1 MKKVIGLAV
10 AGAAIAVSTGV
21 AHADGFSAQV
31 NLASDYVFRGL
42 SQTDGG
48 AAIQGSLDYS
58 SGIIYAGAWGSNVN
72 FGATAPTETVS
83 MELDAYAGIRPTTGP
98 INWDIGVIGYFYP
111 NADDQ
116 VFGHELDFGEFAI
129 QAHTKLTSNL
139 TIGAAV
145 NYSPNF
151 FAGLGTSWYE
161 EVNASYAVND
171 QLSLNAAYGHQDVED
186 LGDYNT
192 WNVGANYALQGFQ
205 LGLNYSDTSS
215 GAFDHGF
222 VFDKT
227 NANGRLA
234 FTIGRQL

>member
-10 AGAAIAVSTGV
+10 AGAAIAASTGV
-21 AHADGFSAQV
+21 AHADGFSASV

-48 AAIQGSLDYS
+48 AAIQGSMDYS
-58 SGIIYAGAWGSNVN
+58 SGIFYAGAWGSNVN
-72 FGATAPTETVS
+72 FGATNTTETVS

-116 VFGHELDFGEFAI
+116 VFGHELDFGEVAI
-129 QAHTKLTSNL
+129 QAHMKLTQSFTL
-139 TIGAAV
+139 GAAV
-145 NYSPNF
+145 NYSPDF
-151 FAGLGTSWYE
+151 FAGLGAGWYE
-161 EVNASYAVND
+161 ELNGSYAFTD
-171 QLSLNAAYGHQDVED
+171 QFSLSAAYGHQDVED

-215 GAFDHGF
+215 GAIDNGF

-227 NANGRLA
+227 NAESRLA
-234 FTIGRQL
+234 FTIGREL